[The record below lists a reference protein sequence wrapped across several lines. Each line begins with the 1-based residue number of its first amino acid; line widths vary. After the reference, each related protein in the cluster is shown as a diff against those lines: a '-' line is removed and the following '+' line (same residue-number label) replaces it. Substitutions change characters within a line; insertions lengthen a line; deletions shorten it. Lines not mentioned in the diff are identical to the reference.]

1 MSNTRRT
8 PTPTNEEKDAFL
20 DAVKK
25 GYVSKVRDM
34 LRNNRRLA
42 NISDP
47 LGETGWTPLFAASI
61 KGHYRI
67 VKLLLDSGVNIN
79 PNKATND
86 GFTPLYAA
94 AMYGHDRIVELLF
107 EAEVDVNKATNEGK
121 TPLFIAAMYNNNR
134 IVKLLLDAEADP
146 NKADENGFAPLYIAA
161 MYGNDRIVKLLLES
175 EADPNQARDNGETP
189 LSVAEMYGRDRIV
202 RIIKEYQVKHRRKII
217 IFRAAMDTAS
227 KAEERGMYQDE
238 ALEIF
243 KKIVKGDMED
253 AGDSD
258 FDVDNSQIHSKLY
271 NYFQGIMKSRHK
283 RKRSKTRTRF
293 GKGKSKSKSN
303 GKSKKPQKRP
313 SSAVCRRAQKLG
325 VRLTLKRNNK
335 RVYKSE
341 EMLRKQIKNAVNKRN
356 KRKQTKK

>member
-217 IFRAAMDTAS
+217 IFSSAMNAASTA
-227 KAEERGMYQDE
+227 EINGMNQDE
-238 ALEIF
+238 ALQVF
-243 KKIVKGDMED
+243 KKTVKESMKD
-253 AGDSD
+253 AGDSK
-258 FDVDNSQIHSKLY
+258 FDVDSDNAQAKLY
-271 NYFQGIMKSRHK
+271 RYFRGVMRSRNK
-283 RKRSKTRTRF
+283 RPKTLKRTRTRTRF
-293 GKGKSKSKSN
+293 GK
-303 GKSKKPQKRP
+303 SKKPLKRP
-313 SSAVCRRAQKLG
+313 SSAVCTRAQKLG

-341 EMLRKQIKNAVNKRN
+341 EMLRAQIKNAVT